1 MLGYGN
7 APGELNGVN
16 RRRLERGLRSRHP
29 LAASSLLVLSGGA
42 VRSTVP
48 EAELMAAHL
57 RGPLGYRGALAL
69 ETESRSTEDNVRLSV
84 PFLEGADRIVLA
96 SDPLHE
102 LRAQEFLRRLRPDLA
117 VHLAPADRSRPL
129 EGWWLRPAEAVI
141 GIEGLRR
148 ARMLGSWR
156 A

>member
-1 MLGYGN
+1 MVLGYGN

-29 LAASSLLVLSGGA
+29 RAASSLLVLSGGA
-42 VRSTVP
+42 VRSSVP
-48 EAELMAAHL
+48 AAELMAAHL

-69 ETESRSTEDNVRLSV
+69 ETASRSTE
-84 PFLEGADRIVLA
+84 VLA

-102 LRAQEFLRRLRPDLA
+102 LRAQEFLRRRRPDLA
-117 VHLAPADRSRPL
+117 ARLAPADRSRPWS
-129 EGWWLRPAEAVI
+129 GWWLRPAEAVI
-141 GIEGLRR
+141 GMEGLRR
-148 ARMLGSWR
+148 AGMLGSWR